1 MSHVLLV
8 KNTTPITMEE
18 AWKGDLNKFLSY
30 QIRICRDCKDTIN
43 NVKLGLDSK
52 TMEVVVSADIIM
64 EGKKDW
70 DDLYLIMF
78 NVMEDP
84 LRLALFTI
92 GNLKNMVK
100 QNKTMTNSE
109 AKALAKSNPQEY
121 ISAAIENTDLLAKQ
135 GSENVKVL
143 LNSEQNAKKARLVL
157 SSMIDKGYY
166 VQKSTY
172 YFGDEQI
179 AKQQKV
185 ETEGLI
191 MQLKMMLEIIKRWNG
206 FNVDDFQRDFENG
219 NIKI

>member
-1 MSHVLLV
+1 
-8 KNTTPITMEE
+8 MEIHLILNG
-18 AWKGDLNKFLSY
+18 KGYSIGVGVIMKKID
-30 QIRICRDCKDTIN
+30 

-64 EGKKDW
+64 DGKGDW

-84 LRLALFTI
+84 LRLALFTV
-92 GNLKNMVK
+92 GNLKNMAK
-100 QNKTMTNSE
+100 LNKNLSE
-109 AKALAKSNPQEY
+109 AKVKALAKSNPQAY
-121 ISAAIENTDLLAKQ
+121 ISAAIEDTDLLGNQ

-143 LNSEQNAKKARLVL
+143 LDSDNNAKKARLVL

-172 YFGDEQI
+172 HFGDEVI
-179 AKQQKV
+179 SKQQKV
-185 ETEGLI
+185 ETEALI
-191 MQLKMMLEIIKRWNG
+191 MQLKMMLEIIKRWDG
-206 FNVDDFQRDFENG
+206 FDIDDFQQDFEKG